1 MDKKKKINKKIEPK
15 KINQNKKPLTQRP
28 RNKMTT
34 SKPKATPESKL
45 SDLENTLDLNIQ
57 ILKTF
62 YQNSAPVQSLLKN
75 DAVIIEAID
84 KIKKQYL
91 KKKELFKQLKEKKSK
106 SLIESQIYSE
116 KKRKLEEMKD
126 VYQDKIGE
134 NEEGLNSKEEVIKK
148 VQKRLKEVE
157 VYIHKLTLNMPDKKR
172 RQYYQSFLIN
182 DFFYQSFLINDFL
195 DINNDLARQ
204 KDLMKKKVENIK
216 SELQSTQN
224 ENKLYKNKSNEEK
237 TNFESE
243 IKINESKNTNDEK
256 VKDLSQKYEFKIEI
270 MNSRI
275 NILKNALEKMN
286 EQFHLFDINKLIK
299 KNSESVNL
307 NIGKEED
314 NKNKIKSNNNNIKNN
329 NNNQFFKKINVKKK
343 NVERDLGKN
352 KFDKDESLNNTGKF
366 GDDDYNNR
374 LNSFL
379 DFSVLNN
386 KEDEVNISKEKFG
399 TIKNSI
405 WDLSAINVKDISI
418 IEKKE

>member
-1 MDKKKKINKKIEPK
+1 MDKKKKQNKKIEPK

-62 YQNSAPVQSLLKN
+62 YQNSTPVQSLLKN
-75 DAVIIEAID
+75 DAAIIEAID

-106 SLIESQIYSE
+106 SLIESQIYTE

-182 DFFYQSFLINDFL
+182 DFL
-195 DINNDLARQ
+195 DVNNELARQ
-204 KDLMKKKVENIK
+204 KDLMEKKVESIR
-216 SELQSTQN
+216 SELQATQN
-224 ENKLYKNKSNEEK
+224 ENKLYKNKNNEEK

-275 NILKNALEKMN
+275 NLLKNALEKIN

-299 KNSESVNL
+299 K
-307 NIGKEED
+307 
-314 NKNKIKSNNNNIKNN
+314 KS
-329 NNNQFFKKINVKKK
+329 
-343 NVERDLGKN
+343 
-352 KFDKDESLNNTGKF
+352 
-366 GDDDYNNR
+366 
-374 LNSFL
+374 
-379 DFSVLNN
+379 
-386 KEDEVNISKEKFG
+386 
-399 TIKNSI
+399 
-405 WDLSAINVKDISI
+405 
-418 IEKKE
+418 

>member
-1 MDKKKKINKKIEPK
+1 
-15 KINQNKKPLTQRP
+15 
-28 RNKMTT
+28 
-34 SKPKATPESKL
+34 
-45 SDLENTLDLNIQ
+45 
-57 ILKTF
+57 
-62 YQNSAPVQSLLKN
+62 
-75 DAVIIEAID
+75 
-84 KIKKQYL
+84 
-91 KKKELFKQLKEKKSK
+91 
-106 SLIESQIYSE
+106 
-116 KKRKLEEMKD
+116 
-126 VYQDKIGE
+126 
-134 NEEGLNSKEEVIKK
+134 
-148 VQKRLKEVE
+148 
-157 VYIHKLTLNMPDKKR
+157 MPDKKR
-172 RQYYQSFLIN
+172 RQY
-182 DFFYQSFLINDFL
+182 YQSFLINDFL

-314 NKNKIKSNNNNIKNN
+314 NKNKIKSNNNNNNNNIKNN

>member
-62 YQNSAPVQSLLKN
+62 YQNSTPVQSLLKN
-75 DAVIIEAID
+75 DAAIIEAID

-106 SLIESQIYSE
+106 SLIESQIYTE

-134 NEEGLNSKEEVIKK
+134 NEEGLNGKDEVIKK

-157 VYIHKLTLNMPDKKR
+157 VYIHKLTLNMIDKKR

-182 DFFYQSFLINDFL
+182 DFL
-195 DINNDLARQ
+195 DVNNDLARQ
-204 KDLMKKKVENIK
+204 KDLMTKKVENIK
-216 SELQSTQN
+216 NELQATQN
-224 ENKLYKNKSNEEK
+224 ENKLYKNKNNEEK

-243 IKINESKNTNDEK
+243 IKINETKNTNDEK

-270 MNSRI
+270 MTSRI
-275 NILKNALEKMN
+275 NLLKNALEKMN
-286 EQFHLFDINKLIK
+286 EKFHLFDINKLIK
-299 KNSESVNL
+299 KNTQSINL
-307 NIGKEED
+307 NIGKEEE
-314 NKNKIKSNNNNIKNN
+314 NKNKIKSNNNNNNNKNN

-343 NVERDLGKN
+343 NVERDLDKN
-352 KFDKDESLNNTGKF
+352 KFDIDDSLNNTGKF
-366 GDDDYNNR
+366 GDDDFNNR

-399 TIKNSI
+399 TIRNSI
-405 WDLSAINVKDISI
+405 WDLSAINVKDISY

>member
-1 MDKKKKINKKIEPK
+1 MDKKKKQNKKIEPK

-28 RNKMTT
+28 RSKITT

-62 YQNSAPVQSLLKN
+62 YQNSTPVQSLLKN
-75 DAVIIEAID
+75 DAAIIEAID

-106 SLIESQIYSE
+106 SLIESQIYTE

-134 NEEGLNSKEEVIKK
+134 NEEGLNGKDEVIKK

-157 VYIHKLTLNMPDKKR
+157 VYIHKLTLNMIDKKR

-182 DFFYQSFLINDFL
+182 DFL
-195 DINNDLARQ
+195 DVNNELARQ
-204 KDLMKKKVENIK
+204 KDLMTKKVENIR
-216 SELQSTQN
+216 SELQATQN
-224 ENKLYKNKSNEEK
+224 ENKIIKNKNNEEK

-243 IKINESKNTNDEK
+243 IKINETKNTNDEK

-270 MNSRI
+270 MTSRI
-275 NILKNALEKMN
+275 NLLKNALEKMN
-286 EQFHLFDINKLIK
+286 EKFHLFDINKLIK
-299 KNSESVNL
+299 KNTQSINL
-307 NIGKEED
+307 NIGKEEE
-314 NKNKIKSNNNNIKNN
+314 NKNKIKSNNNNNNNKNN

-343 NVERDLGKN
+343 NVERDLDKK
-352 KFDKDESLNNTGKF
+352 KFDIDDSLNNTGKF
-366 GDDDYNNR
+366 GDDDFNNR

-399 TIKNSI
+399 TIRNSI
-405 WDLSAINVKDISI
+405 WDLSAINVKDISY

>member
-1 MDKKKKINKKIEPK
+1 MDKKKKQNKKNEPK

-28 RNKMTT
+28 KNKMTT
-34 SKPKATPESKL
+34 NKPKANPESKL

-62 YQNSAPVQSLLKN
+62 YQNSTPVQSLLKN

-91 KKKELFKQLKEKKSK
+91 KKKDLFKQVKEKKSK
-106 SLIESQIYSE
+106 SLIESQIYTE
-116 KKRKLEEMKD
+116 KKRKLEELKD

-148 VQKRLKEVE
+148 VQKRLREVE

-182 DFFYQSFLINDFL
+182 DFL
-195 DINNDLARQ
+195 DVNNDLARQ
-204 KDLMKKKVENIK
+204 KDLMTKKVNSIR
-216 SELQSTQN
+216 SELQDTQN

-237 TNFESE
+237 TNYESE

-275 NILKNALEKMN
+275 NLLKNALEKMN

-299 KNSESVNL
+299 RNSQSINL

-314 NKNKIKSNNNNIKNN
+314 NKNKIKSNNNNNN
-329 NNNQFFKKINVKKK
+329 NIKKNDNNQFFKKINVKKK
-343 NVERDLGKN
+343 NVDRDTSKN
-352 KFDKDESLNNTGKF
+352 KFDIDESLNNTGKF

-379 DFSVLNN
+379 DLSVLNN
-386 KEDEVNISKEKFG
+386 KEDELNISKEKFG
-399 TIKNSI
+399 AVRNSI
-405 WDLSAINVKDISI
+405 WDLSAINVQDISY

>member
-182 DFFYQSFLINDFL
+182 DFL
-195 DINNDLARQ
+195 DINNELARQ
-204 KDLMKKKVENIK
+204 KDLMTKKVENIK

-224 ENKLYKNKSNEEK
+224 ENKWCKNKSNEEK

-299 KNSESVNL
+299 KNTESVNL

-314 NKNKIKSNNNNIKNN
+314 NKNKIKSNNSNNNNNIKNN

-352 KFDKDESLNNTGKF
+352 KLDKDESLNNTGKF

-399 TIKNSI
+399 TIRNSI

>member
-1 MDKKKKINKKIEPK
+1 MDKKKKQNKKIEPK

-28 RNKMTT
+28 RSKMTT

-62 YQNSAPVQSLLKN
+62 YQNSTPVQSLLKN
-75 DAVIIEAID
+75 DAAIIEAID

-106 SLIESQIYSE
+106 SLIESQIYTE

-134 NEEGLNSKEEVIKK
+134 NEEGLNGKDEVIKK

-157 VYIHKLTLNMPDKKR
+157 VYIHKLTLNMIDKKR

-182 DFFYQSFLINDFL
+182 DFL
-195 DINNDLARQ
+195 DVNNELARQ
-204 KDLMKKKVENIK
+204 KDLMTKKVENIR
-216 SELQSTQN
+216 SELQATQN
-224 ENKLYKNKSNEEK
+224 ENKIIKNKNNEEK

-243 IKINESKNTNDEK
+243 IKINETKNTNDEK

-270 MNSRI
+270 MTSRI
-275 NILKNALEKMN
+275 NLLKNALEKMN
-286 EQFHLFDINKLIK
+286 EKFHLFDINKLIK
-299 KNSESVNL
+299 KNTQSINL
-307 NIGKEED
+307 NIGKEEE
-314 NKNKIKSNNNNIKNN
+314 NKNKIKSNNNNNNNNNKNN

-343 NVERDLGKN
+343 NVERDLDKN
-352 KFDKDESLNNTGKF
+352 KFDIDDSLNNTGKF
-366 GDDDYNNR
+366 GDDDFNNR

-399 TIKNSI
+399 TIRNSI
-405 WDLSAINVKDISI
+405 WDLSAINVKDISY

>member
-75 DAVIIEAID
+75 DAAIIEAID

-172 RQYYQSFLIN
+172 RQY
-182 DFFYQSFLINDFL
+182 YQSFLINDFL

-314 NKNKIKSNNNNIKNN
+314 NKNIIKINNNNNNNNIKNN

-399 TIKNSI
+399 TIRNSI
-405 WDLSAINVKDISI
+405 WDLSAINVKDLSI
-418 IEKKE
+418 IEKKD

>member
-1 MDKKKKINKKIEPK
+1 MDKKKKQNKKNEPK

-28 RNKMTT
+28 KNKMTT
-34 SKPKATPESKL
+34 NKPKANPESKL

-62 YQNSAPVQSLLKN
+62 YQNSTPVESLLKN

-91 KKKELFKQLKEKKSK
+91 KKKDLFKQVKEKKSK
-106 SLIESQIYSE
+106 SLIESQIYTE
-116 KKRKLEEMKD
+116 KKRKLEELKD

-148 VQKRLKEVE
+148 VQKRLREVE

-182 DFFYQSFLINDFL
+182 DFL
-195 DINNDLARQ
+195 DVNNDLARQ
-204 KDLMKKKVENIK
+204 KDLMTKKVDSIR
-216 SELQSTQN
+216 SELQATQN

-237 TNFESE
+237 TNYESE

-275 NILKNALEKMN
+275 NLLKNALEKMN

-299 KNSESVNL
+299 RNSQSINL

-314 NKNKIKSNNNNIKNN
+314 NKNKIKSNNNNNN
-329 NNNQFFKKINVKKK
+329 NIKKNDNNQFFKKINVKKK
-343 NVERDLGKN
+343 NVDRDTSKN
-352 KFDKDESLNNTGKF
+352 KFDIDESLNNTGKF

-379 DFSVLNN
+379 DLSVLNN
-386 KEDEVNISKEKFG
+386 KEDELNISKEKFG
-399 TIKNSI
+399 AVRNSI
-405 WDLSAINVKDISI
+405 WDLSAINVQDISY

>member
-1 MDKKKKINKKIEPK
+1 MDKKKKQNKKIEPK

-28 RNKMTT
+28 RSKITT

-62 YQNSAPVQSLLKN
+62 YQNSTPVQSLLKN
-75 DAVIIEAID
+75 DAAIIEAID

-106 SLIESQIYSE
+106 SLIESQIYTE

-134 NEEGLNSKEEVIKK
+134 NEEGLNGKDEVIKK

-157 VYIHKLTLNMPDKKR
+157 VYIHKLTLNMIDKKR

-182 DFFYQSFLINDFL
+182 DFL
-195 DINNDLARQ
+195 DVNNELARQ
-204 KDLMKKKVENIK
+204 KDLMTKKVENIR
-216 SELQSTQN
+216 SELQATQN
-224 ENKLYKNKSNEEK
+224 ENKIIKNKNNEEK

-243 IKINESKNTNDEK
+243 IKINETKNTNDEK

-270 MNSRI
+270 MTSRI
-275 NILKNALEKMN
+275 NLLKNALEKMN
-286 EQFHLFDINKLIK
+286 EKFHLFDINKLIK
-299 KNSESVNL
+299 KNTQSINL
-307 NIGKEED
+307 NIGKEEE
-314 NKNKIKSNNNNIKNN
+314 NKNKIKSNNNKNNNKNN

-343 NVERDLGKN
+343 NVERDLDKN
-352 KFDKDESLNNTGKF
+352 KFDIDDSLNNTGKF
-366 GDDDYNNR
+366 GDDDFNNR

-399 TIKNSI
+399 TIRNSI
-405 WDLSAINVKDISI
+405 WDLSAINVKDISY

>member
-1 MDKKKKINKKIEPK
+1 MDKKKKQNKKNEPK

-28 RNKMTT
+28 KNKMTT
-34 SKPKATPESKL
+34 NKPKANPESKL

-62 YQNSAPVQSLLKN
+62 YQNSTPVESLLKN

-91 KKKELFKQLKEKKSK
+91 KKKDLFKQVKEKKSK
-106 SLIESQIYSE
+106 SLIESQIYTE
-116 KKRKLEEMKD
+116 KKRKLEELKD

-148 VQKRLKEVE
+148 VQKRLREVE

-182 DFFYQSFLINDFL
+182 DFL
-195 DINNDLARQ
+195 DVNNDLARQ
-204 KDLMKKKVENIK
+204 KDLMTKKVDSIR
-216 SELQSTQN
+216 SELQATQN

-237 TNFESE
+237 TNYESE

-275 NILKNALEKMN
+275 NLLKNALEKMN

-299 KNSESVNL
+299 KNSQSINL

-314 NKNKIKSNNNNIKNN
+314 NKNKIKSNNNNNN
-329 NNNQFFKKINVKKK
+329 NIKKNDNNQFFKKINVKKK
-343 NVERDLGKN
+343 NVDRDTSKN
-352 KFDKDESLNNTGKF
+352 KFDIDESLNNTGKF

-379 DFSVLNN
+379 DLSVLNN
-386 KEDEVNISKEKFG
+386 KEDELNISKEKFG
-399 TIKNSI
+399 AVRNSI
-405 WDLSAINVKDISI
+405 WDLSAINVQDISY

>member
-1 MDKKKKINKKIEPK
+1 MDKKKKQNKKIEPK
-15 KINQNKKPLTQRP
+15 KINPNKKALTQRAKT
-28 RNKMTT
+28 KMTT

-62 YQNSAPVQSLLKN
+62 YQNSTPVQSLLKN
-75 DAVIIEAID
+75 DAAIIEAID

-91 KKKELFKQLKEKKSK
+91 KKKELFKELKEKKSK
-106 SLIESQIYSE
+106 SLIESQIYTE

-134 NEEGLNSKEEVIKK
+134 NEEGLNGKDEVIKK

-157 VYIHKLTLNMPDKKR
+157 VYIHKLTLNMIDKKR

-182 DFFYQSFLINDFL
+182 DFL
-195 DINNDLARQ
+195 DVNNELARQ
-204 KDLMKKKVENIK
+204 KDLMTKKVENIR
-216 SELQSTQN
+216 SELQATQN
-224 ENKLYKNKSNEEK
+224 ENKIIKNKNNEEK

-243 IKINESKNTNDEK
+243 IKINETKNTNDEK

-270 MNSRI
+270 MTSRI
-275 NILKNALEKMN
+275 NLLKNALEKMN
-286 EQFHLFDINKLIK
+286 EKFHLFDINKLIK
-299 KNSESVNL
+299 KNTQSINL
-307 NIGKEED
+307 NIGKEEE
-314 NKNKIKSNNNNIKNN
+314 NKNKIKSNNNNNNNKNN

-343 NVERDLGKN
+343 NVERDLDKN
-352 KFDKDESLNNTGKF
+352 KFDIDDSLNNTGKF
-366 GDDDYNNR
+366 GDDDFNNR

-399 TIKNSI
+399 TIRNSI
-405 WDLSAINVKDISI
+405 WDLSAINVKDISY

>member
-1 MDKKKKINKKIEPK
+1 MDKKKKQNKKIEQK

-28 RNKMTT
+28 RSKMTT

-62 YQNSAPVQSLLKN
+62 YQNSTPVQSLLKN
-75 DAVIIEAID
+75 DAAIIEAID

-106 SLIESQIYSE
+106 SLIESQIYTE

-134 NEEGLNSKEEVIKK
+134 NEEGLNGKDEVIKK

-157 VYIHKLTLNMPDKKR
+157 VYIHKLTLNMIDKKR

-182 DFFYQSFLINDFL
+182 DFL
-195 DINNDLARQ
+195 DVNNELARQ
-204 KDLMKKKVENIK
+204 KDLMTKKVENIR
-216 SELQSTQN
+216 SELQATQN
-224 ENKLYKNKSNEEK
+224 ENKIIKNKNNEEK

-243 IKINESKNTNDEK
+243 IKINETKNTNDEK

-270 MNSRI
+270 MTSRI
-275 NILKNALEKMN
+275 NLLKNALEKMN
-286 EQFHLFDINKLIK
+286 EKFHLFDINKLIK
-299 KNSESVNL
+299 KNTQSINL
-307 NIGKEED
+307 NIGKEEE
-314 NKNKIKSNNNNIKNN
+314 NKNKIKSNNNNNKNN

-343 NVERDLGKN
+343 NVERDLDKN
-352 KFDKDESLNNTGKF
+352 KFDIDDSLNNTGKF
-366 GDDDYNNR
+366 GDDDFNNR

-399 TIKNSI
+399 TIRNSI
-405 WDLSAINVKDISI
+405 WDLSAINVKDISY

>member
-1 MDKKKKINKKIEPK
+1 MDKKKKQNKKIEPK

-62 YQNSAPVQSLLKN
+62 YQNSTPVQSLLKN
-75 DAVIIEAID
+75 DAAIIEAID

-106 SLIESQIYSE
+106 SLIESQIYTE

-134 NEEGLNSKEEVIKK
+134 NEEGLNGKDEVIKK

-157 VYIHKLTLNMPDKKR
+157 VYIHKLTLNMIDKKR

-182 DFFYQSFLINDFL
+182 DFL
-195 DINNDLARQ
+195 DVNNELARQ
-204 KDLMKKKVENIK
+204 KDLMTKKVENIR
-216 SELQSTQN
+216 SELQATQN
-224 ENKLYKNKSNEEK
+224 ENKIIKNKNNEEK

-243 IKINESKNTNDEK
+243 IKINETKNTNDEK

-270 MNSRI
+270 MTSRI
-275 NILKNALEKMN
+275 NLLKNALEKMN
-286 EQFHLFDINKLIK
+286 EKFHLFDINKLIK
-299 KNSESVNL
+299 KNTQSINL
-307 NIGKEED
+307 NIGKEEE
-314 NKNKIKSNNNNIKNN
+314 NKNKIKSNNNNNSNKNN

-343 NVERDLGKN
+343 NVERDLDKN
-352 KFDKDESLNNTGKF
+352 KFDIDDSLNNTGKF
-366 GDDDYNNR
+366 GDDDFNNR

-399 TIKNSI
+399 TIRNSI
-405 WDLSAINVKDISI
+405 WDLSAINVKDISY

>member
-182 DFFYQSFLINDFL
+182 DFL
-195 DINNDLARQ
+195 DINNELARQ
-204 KDLMKKKVENIK
+204 KDLMTKKVENIK

-399 TIKNSI
+399 TIRNSI

>member
-75 DAVIIEAID
+75 DAAIIEAID

-91 KKKELFKQLKEKKSK
+91 KKKELFKQIKEKKSK

-182 DFFYQSFLINDFL
+182 DFL

-204 KDLMKKKVENIK
+204 KDLMTKKVENIK

-270 MNSRI
+270 MNTRI

-314 NKNKIKSNNNNIKNN
+314 NKNKIKSNNNNNNNNIIKNN
-329 NNNQFFKKINVKKK
+329 NNNQFFKKIKVKKK
-343 NVERDLGKN
+343 NVERDLSKN
-352 KFDKDESLNNTGKF
+352 KFDVDDSLNNTGKF
-366 GDDDYNNR
+366 GDDDFNNR

>member
-1 MDKKKKINKKIEPK
+1 MDKKKKQNKKIEPK

-28 RNKMTT
+28 RSKITT

-62 YQNSAPVQSLLKN
+62 YQNSTPVQSLLKN
-75 DAVIIEAID
+75 DAAIIEAID

-106 SLIESQIYSE
+106 SLIESQIYTE

-134 NEEGLNSKEEVIKK
+134 NEEGLNGKDEVIKK

-157 VYIHKLTLNMPDKKR
+157 VYIHKLTLNMIDKKR

-182 DFFYQSFLINDFL
+182 DFL
-195 DINNDLARQ
+195 DVNNELARQ
-204 KDLMKKKVENIK
+204 KDLMTKKVENIR
-216 SELQSTQN
+216 SELQATQN
-224 ENKLYKNKSNEEK
+224 ENKIIKNKNNEEK
-237 TNFESE
+237 TNSESE
-243 IKINESKNTNDEK
+243 IKINETKNTNDEK

-270 MNSRI
+270 MTSRI
-275 NILKNALEKMN
+275 NLLKNALEKMN
-286 EQFHLFDINKLIK
+286 EKFHLFDINKLIK
-299 KNSESVNL
+299 KNTQSINL
-307 NIGKEED
+307 NIGKEEE
-314 NKNKIKSNNNNIKNN
+314 NKNKIKSNNNNNNNKNN

-343 NVERDLGKN
+343 NVERDLDKN
-352 KFDKDESLNNTGKF
+352 KFDIDDSLNNTGKF
-366 GDDDYNNR
+366 GDDDFNNR

-399 TIKNSI
+399 TIRNSI
-405 WDLSAINVKDISI
+405 WDLSAINVKDISY